1 MRSEVCLMGLFRRRP
16 DAARDDEP
24 APTFGGRT
32 LSRLF
37 GVSCTECRLG
47 PASFTRVA
55 AEAYAWANTHNELH
69 HPARSSA
76 RVVTHR

>member
-1 MRSEVCLMGLFRRRP
+1 MGLFRRRS
-16 DAARDDEP
+16 DASRESDP

-32 LSRLF
+32 FSRLF
-37 GVSCTECRLG
+37 GVSCAECRLG

-55 AEAYAWANTHNELH
+55 AEAYAWADTHDQLH

-76 RVVTHR
+76 KVVSNR